1 LAVNAHALTKPRP
14 VGHIRPVPKE
24 KLPQHTKILFG
35 LGIGAASGIVANLFW
50 SGSHELEWLI
60 KNLFY
65 PFGQIFL
72 RLIFMIVIPLI
83 ISALALGTAEMG
95 DLRKIGKIGAKT
107 LVYTVAV
114 STVSVIIGI
123 TLVNLF
129 KPGEGISTE
138 HRAALEQTFGTG
150 GTEKTIQQAA
160 EAKGW
165 SETLLDIIPKNP
177 FADMAG
183 IFADNYKGGGVLAVM
198 FFAIFMGI
206 ALSLSKS
213 EKVSILIR
221 FLEGVY
227 EVVMTVI
234 RLAMKLAPY
243 AVAALIFSVTAR
255 LGFSIIATLGKYVF
269 VVLFGLA
276 LHQFGVYG
284 LILKFLA
291 KVSPLNFFRSID
303 EVMAIAFSTS
313 SSNATLP
320 DALRVSEEK
329 VGVPRE
335 INSFVLTLGSTAN
348 QNGTALYEGVTV
360 LFLAQFF
367 GVDLSLGQQVT
378 VILASILAGV
388 GTAGVPGGSLPFIVL
403 LLSAVGIPGEGIG
416 IILGVDRIL
425 DMCRTVVNVTGDLTA
440 AAVIAKTEGHTL
452 KIT

>member
-1 LAVNAHALTKPRP
+1 MAVNAHALTKPRP

-35 LGIGAASGIVANLFW
+35 LGIGAATGIVANLFW
-50 SGSHELEWLI
+50 SGSYELEWLI

-138 HRAALEQTFGTG
+138 HRAALEQTFGAG

-160 EAKGW
+160 EAKSW

-243 AVAALIFSVTAR
+243 AVAALIFAVTAR

-320 DALRVSEEK
+320 DALRISEEK

>member
-35 LGIGAASGIVANLFW
+35 LGIGAATGIVANLFW
-50 SGSHELEWLI
+50 SGSYELEWLI

-138 HRAALEQTFGTG
+138 HRAALEQTFGAG

-160 EAKGW
+160 EAKSW

-243 AVAALIFSVTAR
+243 AVAALIFAVTAR

-320 DALRVSEEK
+320 DALRISEEK

>member
-1 LAVNAHALTKPRP
+1 LACAVSVDDQPKNQ
-14 VGHIRPVPKE
+14 HIRPVPE
-24 KLPQHTKILFG
+24 KGVPQHTKILIG
-35 LGIGAASGIVANLFW
+35 LGIGAVAGIIANLLW
-50 SGSHELEWLI
+50 SDSPQLEWLI
-60 KNLFY
+60 KNIIY

-83 ISALALGTAEMG
+83 LSALTLGTAEMG
-95 DLRKIGKIGAKT
+95 DLRKLGKIGAKT
-107 LVYTVAV
+107 LIYTVAV
-114 STVSVIIGI
+114 STISVAIGI
-123 TLVNLF
+123 SLVNLV
-129 KPGEGISTE
+129 KPGKGISAE
-138 HRAALEQTFGTG
+138 NRAKLEETFGAKSTQ
-150 GTEKTIQQAA
+150 KTLEQAA
-160 EAKGW
+160 EAKSW

-198 FFAIFMGI
+198 FLAIFLGI
-206 ALSLSKS
+206 ALTLSKS
-213 EKVSILIR
+213 EKTAILIR

-234 RLAMKLAPY
+234 RMAMKLAPY
-243 AVAALIFSVTAR
+243 AVAALIFSITAR
-255 LGFSIIATLGKYVF
+255 MGFAILTTLGKYVL

-284 LILKFLA
+284 LVIKFLA
-291 KVSPLNFFRSID
+291 KLNPLNFFRAIG

-329 VGVPRE
+329 VGIPRE

-367 GVDLSLGQQVT
+367 GVDLSLGQQIT
-378 VILASILAGV
+378 VIFASILAGI

-403 LLSAVGIPGEGIG
+403 LLQTVGIPGEGIG

-440 AAVIAKTEGHTL
+440 AAFIAKSEGHKL
-452 KIT
+452 KIS

>member
-1 LAVNAHALTKPRP
+1 MTRRRP

-24 KLPQHTKILFG
+24 RLPQHTKILIG
-35 LGIGAASGIVANLFW
+35 LGVGAAAGIVANLFW
-50 SGSHELEWLI
+50 SGSPQLEWLI
-60 KNLFY
+60 KNLIY

-83 ISALALGTAEMG
+83 VSALALGTAEMG
-95 DLRKIGKIGAKT
+95 DLRKLGKIGAKT
-107 LVYTVAV
+107 LAYTVAV

-129 KPGEGISTE
+129 KPGEGISAE
-138 HRAALEQTFGTG
+138 NRAKLEQTFGAG
-150 GTEKTIQQAA
+150 GTQKTLEQAA
-160 EAKGW
+160 EAKSW

-183 IFADNYKGGGVLAVM
+183 IFSDNYKGGGVLAVM
-198 FFAIFMGI
+198 FFAIFLGI
-206 ALSLSKS
+206 ALSFSKS
-213 EKVSILIR
+213 DKVSILIR
-221 FLEGVY
+221 FLEGVF

-255 LGFSIIATLGKYVF
+255 LGFSVVATLGKYVF

-276 LHQFGVYG
+276 LHQFGVYS
-284 LILKFLA
+284 LILRFIA
-291 KVSPLNFFRSID
+291 KVSPIKFFRSID

-378 VILASILAGV
+378 VIFASILAGI

-452 KIT
+452 KVS